1 MHLESNEAHMHLESA
16 RQLVLSYSMKFE
28 ALPQRNFRTDIDL
41 CMVHCW
47 RQSQGPTTPRLLASP
62 SLTSVI

>member
-41 CMVHCW
+41 YVSSTAGGNLKVLPLRNC
-47 RQSQGPTTPRLLASP
+47 
-62 SLTSVI
+62 SLHLP